1 MTGDPTFF
9 RPWYDRTMIQN
20 DLQQT
25 KGPHTLVLLFALIA
39 VLALAMPFLPN
50 GVFETGVPI
59 SLDSFRYVN
68 GGASLRLFASGN
80 DVGFLNFLFHG
91 LTSGSATSA
100 AIGVIAL
107 LFLVGGAFAIVNGT
121 GAVDRGLVRLIHAT
135 GGHPAL
141 LLGSLFVAFS
151 LGGAIFGMGEETIAF
166 LALLLPLVDR
176 LGLPRESAV
185 MSTYMASQIGFGTSW
200 MNPFSVAV
208 AQSIAHVPLLSGAPF
223 RIVVWTTF
231 TLVGAIFTVRY
242 ALSLRRVVA
251 HGANAPDAAHQRL
264 NWADRCILLA
274 VTATVAWIVWGVT
287 ARSYYLPEIA
297 AQFFTLGLVCGLIAW
312 ADGRM
317 GPNRIA
323 ELFTEGARQLLP
335 VALVIAAAKGMLW
348 LLGGTDPHAPSVLNS
363 LLYSLAT
370 TMERWPPLLAAEGMF
385 LLQSIFNFFVTSG
398 SAQAAITMPLMSGLG
413 DLLGV
418 TRQVA
423 VLAFQLG
430 DGISNLI
437 VPTSAVLMGVI
448 GVAGLNWTQWVR
460 IIWRFVLLLFGL
472 GATFIAIA
480 IIVGLK

>member
-1 MTGDPTFF
+1 MN
-9 RPWYDRTMIQN
+9 QN
-20 DLQQT
+20 DAQQPQ
-25 KGPHTLVLLFALIA
+25 GPHTLVLLFALIA
-39 VLALAMPFLPN
+39 VLALATPFLPR
-50 GVFETGVPI
+50 GLFAPGVPI
-59 SLDSFRYVN
+59 SLDSFRHVDS
-68 GGASLRLFASGN
+68 GTPLSLFASGD
-80 DVGFLNFLFHG
+80 DVGFLNFFFHG
-91 LTSGSATSA
+91 LTSGNATSA
-100 AIGVIAL
+100 AVGVIAL

-135 GGHPAL
+135 GGHPVL

-151 LGGAIFGMGEETIAF
+151 LGGAVFGMGEETIAF

-223 RIVVWTTF
+223 RIAVWTTF
-231 TLVGAIFTVRY
+231 TVIGAIFTIRY
-242 ALSLRRVVA
+242 ALRHQKDVA
-251 HGANAPDAAHQRL
+251 HDLASRDMAHARL

-274 VTATVAWIVWGVT
+274 VIATVVWIIWGVT
-287 ARSYYLPEIA
+287 ARHYYLPEIA

-317 GPNRIA
+317 SPNRIA
-323 ELFTEGARQLLP
+323 ELFTQGASQLVP
-335 VALVIAAAKGMLW
+335 IALVIAAAKGMLW
-348 LLGGTDPHAPSVLNS
+348 LLGGTGPHTPSVLNS
-363 LLYSLAT
+363 LLFELADA
-370 TMERWPPLLAAEGMF
+370 MKEWPPLLAAQGMF

-398 SAQAAITMPLMSGLG
+398 SSQAAITMPLMAGLG

-430 DGISNLI
+430 DGVTNLV

-460 IIWRFVLLLFGL
+460 IIWRFVLVLFGL
-472 GATFIAIA
+472 GAGFVALA
-480 IIVGLK
+480 VLVGLK